1 MKLIN
6 LCIFGDLCSNLTFIT
21 LVLLFSMALFFFFF
35 LFFLPP
41 PPSVFLLQNTIPAI
55 SEHVGIPN
63 TKAALGVP
71 DVNSND
77 TSMVAS
83 AATMASESDVTILVL
98 GTDLTDAREGS
109 DATTL
114 VLSDGQLALVEAVA
128 AACSKAQKPLIVV
141 TLTAVPL
148 DISSILSDERIG
160 AVLHVGQPSVQTLGI
175 GDVLFGIV
183 SPAGRTIQT
192 IYPSSYADE
201 VSIFDFNMRPGIS
214 KYARPDCDNKTHP
227 DSCPRGTNPG
237 RTHRFYNGKA
247 VVPFGFGLSYTK
259 FSYSVSAV
267 DEDANAASDAASK
280 EIDEM
285 RVVSLAP
292 LRELLTLKD
301 GQQYVKL
308 QDAEDISSFHSPKY
322 RVTVTNNGHI
332 DSDDVVL
339 GFITPPDAGINGV
352 PLQSLFGFERVFVP
366 AGQSVDVYL
375 YPSLMEFARTEL
387 DGTKISM
394 IGDYKL
400 KFGVESTV
408 KHGGGYVE
416 TSLRAK

>member
-1 MKLIN
+1 
-6 LCIFGDLCSNLTFIT
+6 
-21 LVLLFSMALFFFFF
+21 
-35 LFFLPP
+35 
-41 PPSVFLLQNTIPAI
+41 
-55 SEHVGIPN
+55 
-63 TKAALGVP
+63 
-71 DVNSND
+71 
-77 TSMVAS
+77 
-83 AATMASESDVTILVL
+83 
-98 GTDLTDAREGS
+98 
-109 DATTL
+109 
-114 VLSDGQLALVEAVA
+114 
-128 AACSKAQKPLIVV
+128 
-141 TLTAVPL
+141 
-148 DISSILSDERIG
+148 
-160 AVLHVGQPSVQTLGI
+160 
-175 GDVLFGIV
+175 
-183 SPAGRTIQT
+183 
-192 IYPSSYADE
+192 
-201 VSIFDFNMRPGIS
+201 MRPGIS

>member
-1 MKLIN
+1 MASVKSYCTYNILY
-6 LCIFGDLCSNLTFIT
+6 FYYFFQWT
-21 LVLLFSMALFFFFF
+21 LF
-35 LFFLPP
+35 
-41 PPSVFLLQNTIPAI
+41 FLLQNTIPAI
-55 SEHVGIPN
+55 SDHVGIPN

-227 DSCPRGTNPG
+227 DACPRGTNPG

-267 DEDANAASDAASK
+267 DEDADAADAADAASDAASK

-308 QDAEDISSFHSPKY
+308 QDADDMSSFHSPKY
-322 RVTVTNNGHI
+322 RVTVTNNGLI